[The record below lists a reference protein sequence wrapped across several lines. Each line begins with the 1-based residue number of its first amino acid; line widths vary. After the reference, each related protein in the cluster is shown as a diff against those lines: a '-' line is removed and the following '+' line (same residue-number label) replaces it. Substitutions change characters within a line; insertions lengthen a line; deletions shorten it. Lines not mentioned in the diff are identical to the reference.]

1 MMSAILRLD
10 SLMPRMVSTT
20 SETTSPPCTATVLAF
35 MASWLAWRAL
45 SAFWRTVAPSCSME
59 AAVSSRALA
68 WLSVRPDRS
77 WLPCEISALA
87 DATLSALARTPA
99 TTRARLPCMWPS
111 AFSSAAASS
120 RPWAWMD
127 WVRSP
132 SAIKPA
138 PRTANCKGPVTERL
152 NKIAAPA
159 PTSSATA
166 VTTIRMARLSVACL
180 AALSRVLSY
189 SARWRCSMATMDC
202 R

>member
-1 MMSAILRLD
+1 
-10 SLMPRMVSTT
+10 
-20 SETTSPPCTATVLAF
+20 
-35 MASWLAWRAL
+35 
-45 SAFWRTVAPSCSME
+45 
-59 AAVSSRALA
+59 
-68 WLSVRPDRS
+68 
-77 WLPCEISALA
+77 
-87 DATLSALARTPA
+87 
-99 TTRARLPCMWPS
+99 MWPS

-138 PRTANCKGPVTERL
+138 PRTANCRGPVTDRL
-152 NKIAAPA
+152 NKMAAPA